1 MLYLT
6 APQAQSCSHQTCS
19 SNLRRLDR
27 KRLSSTY
34 RLRCPPSS
42 RVPDRIRNRSNSL
55 MRLKV
60 RLHIPRHSFH
70 IIHLS
75 IYPPTSPNAPQVQP
89 SILSGPAQLTQQ
101 LALRIV
107 TQLERRFNVS
117 GCQQAELL
125 SPWGVETLPCVRITL
140 KLYLGIRN
148 DEMIKLKQTLTQLS
162 EHCKIKNMA
171 GVVARYLPSKIP

>member
-6 APQAQSCSHQTCS
+6 APQAQSCCHQTCS

-117 GCQQAELL
+117 GCQQAMRCWDPPLRQDN
-125 SPWGVETLPCVRITL
+125 PETLF
-140 KLYLGIRN
+140 GNQEWWN
-148 DEMIKLKQTLTQLS
+148 DQTKTNTHATFQS
-162 EHCKIKNMA
+162 AVK
-171 GVVARYLPSKIP
+171 